1 MQLETAAEYKVGQT
15 GGLGVQVIQLAGGE
29 RPMGFR
35 RATSGLE
42 HLEALVEGSLEDL
55 VAALEKNPLLC
66 DQVLNQSGDKR
77 YTPSTFIQQAG
88 EIFHVGWFDNQYRSV
103 RTFSRREWA
112 VADYLLFSFGKGRL
126 LT

>member
-1 MQLETAAEYKVGQT
+1 MR
-15 GGLGVQVIQLAGGE
+15 VIQLDGRE
-29 RPMGFR
+29 RPTGFR

-42 HLEALVEGSLEDL
+42 HLDALVEGPVEELIT
-55 VAALEKNPLLC
+55 ALEKTPLLC
-66 DQVLNQSGDKR
+66 EQVMNQSSDKR

-88 EIFHVGWFDNQYRSV
+88 EIFHVGWFDNQYRAV